1 MKRIVFTVTNDLC
14 YDQRMIRISSSLAA
28 AGYQVTLVGRK
39 KKNSLPLQSQIFH
52 QKRLGCFFEKGFFF
66 YAEYNIRLFFYLLFI
81 RTDIIGAIDLDSI
94 LPCYFVSVLKQ
105 TERVYDAHELFCEMQ
120 EIVSRPRIY
129 TIWKAIEKFAVP
141 KFSIGYTVNT
151 PIADE
156 FRKLYGVQY
165 EVIRNLPVHYSLSH
179 ADKSDKFILYQ
190 GAVNEGRS
198 FETLIP
204 AMQWVTA
211 PLVICGDGNFMD
223 QAKALVIQYN
233 LQDKVIFKGMLLPE
247 ELKSINSKAW
257 IGVTLFS
264 PDGMSNYFSLANRF
278 FDYIQAGIPQLC
290 VDYPVYQEINN
301 LYRIAVLTKDLDP
314 KSLAHHL
321 NELLQNESLYQIL
334 RQNCLKART
343 IYNWQEEEKR
353 LVSFYNTKFA

>member
-14 YDQRMIRISSSLAA
+14 FDQRMIRISSSLAT
-28 AGYQVTLVGRK
+28 AGYHVTLVGRK
-39 KKNSLPLQSQIFH
+39 KKNSPPLQSQPFH
-52 QKRLGCFFEKGFFF
+52 QKRLPCFFEKGLFF

-81 RTDIIGAIDLDSI
+81 RVDIIGAIDLDTI
-94 LPCYFVSVLKQ
+94 LPCYFVSVLKN
-105 TERVYDAHELFCEMQ
+105 TRRLYDAHELFCEMH

-129 TIWKAIEKFAVP
+129 KIWKAIEKFAVP

-151 PIADE
+151 PIANE
-156 FRKLYGVQY
+156 FRKLYGVEY
-165 EVIRNLPVHYSLSH
+165 DVIRNLPVHYELPVT
-179 ADKSDKFILYQ
+179 DKKEKFILYQ

-204 AMQWVTA
+204 AMQWVNA
-211 PLVICGDGNFMD
+211 ALYICGDGNFME
-223 QAKALVIQYN
+223 QARTLVEKYN

-247 ELKSINSKAW
+247 ELKSINSRAW

-264 PDGMSNYFSLANRF
+264 PEGQSNYFSLANRF

-301 LYRIAVLTKDLDP
+301 LHRIAVLTKDLDP
-314 KSLAHHL
+314 KTLSHHL
-321 NELLQNESLYQIL
+321 NELLQNESLYDIL
-334 RQNCLKART
+334 RQNCLKARN
-343 IYNWQEEEKR
+343 IFNWQEEEKR
-353 LVSFYNTKFA
+353 LLNFYKNKFA